1 MAIDQM
7 MMVVEYAKHGSL
19 FSWLCKHRREGHR
32 ALPLKQVYP
41 MVIDI
46 AKGMAYLGGMNVVH
60 RDLAT
65 RNVRQ
70 YFRSVRRSHLSACPF
85 ATRVV
90 WGASAMHVKGHAAIE
105 SMRWQCGKQES
116 NLYGSLP

>member
-1 MAIDQM
+1 MPIGKM

-19 FSWLCKHRREGHR
+19 FFCLRTYSRKGHK
-32 ALPLKQVYP
+32 ALPLKQVYS
-41 MVIDI
+41 MVVDI

-70 YFRSVRRSHLSACPF
+70 CLLTMCCGRHLTCPLP
-85 ATRVV
+85 
-90 WGASAMHVKGHAAIE
+90 HV
-105 SMRWQCGKQES
+105 
-116 NLYGSLP
+116 P